1 MTQSKRAAC
10 FLKSRIAI
18 LLENAG
24 NAQTPGCS
32 WSRKSWDVSF
42 NDPVIPR
49 PSKSK
54 KCNSYSKGSVFR
66 ANNYVLRALF
76 RPSVGGCFIRSV
88 FASILF
94 SKRISTE

>member
-1 MTQSKRAAC
+1 MTESKRAAC

-54 KCNSYSKGSVFR
+54 KCSPIAKVPF
-66 ANNYVLRALF
+66 
-76 RPSVGGCFIRSV
+76 
-88 FASILF
+88 FAPIIMSCARYFDHL
-94 SKRISTE
+94 